1 MIWDERTGA
10 RSDVHSPVIDLDEP
24 FQTIDLRAVYDPQV
38 ILDMMP
44 AVGGYEEERSPGM
57 YDGPLYAD
65 GRTLH
70 MGVDFWVPAGTPV
83 LAVAPGRI
91 YGLAD
96 NRGRKDYGPTII
108 TEHVLDGRPI
118 WMLYGHLATESL
130 THVRKDQA
138 IEPGDVIGFVGTE
151 SENGGWVPHLHAQLS
166 TRRPTKIDL
175 PGVVRTDER
184 ATARELYPDP
194 RLILG
199 RVY

>member
-1 MIWDERTGA
+1 MIRDDRSGA
-10 RSDVHSPVIDLDEP
+10 GSDAHVPIIDLDGP
-24 FQTIDLRAVYDPQV
+24 FQTIDLREGYDPQV
-38 ILDMMP
+38 ILGMMP
-44 AVGGYEEERSPGM
+44 AVGGYEEERSQGM
-57 YDGPLYAD
+57 YAGPLYAD

-70 MGVDFWVPAGTPV
+70 MGIDFWVPAGTPV

-96 NRGRKDYGPTII
+96 NRGRRDYGPTII
-108 TEHVLDGRPI
+108 TEHVWDGRPI
-118 WMLYGHLATESL
+118 WMLYGHLSTGSL
-130 THVRKDQA
+130 THVRKEQA
-138 IEPGDVIGFVGTE
+138 IEPGDVIGFVGKE

-175 PGVVRTDER
+175 PGVVRTEDR